1 MLASAPA
8 GSKIYALQ
16 QLRKFIRSS
25 DRNHYEYASI
35 NVTIGR
41 LVLVDKST
49 LSQKAM
55 I

>member
-25 DRNHYEYASI
+25 EVQSWSFGLI
-35 NVTIGR
+35 LSLLGMIVKVTF
-41 LVLVDKST
+41 
-49 LSQKAM
+49 
-55 I
+55 